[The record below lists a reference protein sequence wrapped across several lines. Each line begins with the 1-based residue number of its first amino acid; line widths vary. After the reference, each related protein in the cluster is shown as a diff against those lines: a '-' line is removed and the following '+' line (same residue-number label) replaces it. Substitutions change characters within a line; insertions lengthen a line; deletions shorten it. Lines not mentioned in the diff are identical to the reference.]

1 MYLLL
6 QLSKIMKK
14 ILIGSLFVFSLLF
27 SSAWAS
33 PPEPSVPENISSSV
47 VPSNPDSAESPVLEK
62 DGYGE
67 MGIERSGFGDAVKG
81 SGQDKNPII
90 EKHIKNLDEG
100 SDAIKSIL
108 ILVATAIGL
117 SIVFKVLVAIQPV
130 IVAATFLL
138 LLDVAGYLPAALK
151 DAVSAL
157 LSDYVSLLL

>member
-1 MYLLL
+1 M
-6 QLSKIMKK
+6 SENA
-14 ILIGSLFVFSLLF
+14 S
-27 SSAWAS
+27 SSAVSAS
-33 PPEPSVPENISSSV
+33 AG
-47 VPSNPDSAESPVLEK
+47 SAENPVLEK

-67 MGIERSGFGDAVKG
+67 MGIERSGFGDSAET
-81 SGQDKNPII
+81 SDQDKNPII
-90 EKHIKNLDEG
+90 EKQIQNLEEG

-151 DAVSAL
+151 NVVSDL
-157 LSDYVSLLL
+157 LSNYVSLLL

>member
-1 MYLLL
+1 
-6 QLSKIMKK
+6 MKK
-14 ILIGSLFVFSLLF
+14 ILLGSLFAFSLLF

-33 PPEPSVPENISSSV
+33 AIEVSVSENASSSV
-47 VPSNPDSAESPVLEK
+47 ISASADSADKPVLDK
-62 DGYGE
+62 DGYDE
-67 MGIERSGFGDAVKG
+67 MGIERSGFGGAVET
-81 SGQDKNPII
+81 SEQDKNPII
-90 EKHIKNLDEG
+90 EKQIQNLEEG

-151 DAVSAL
+151 NVVSDL
-157 LSDYVSLLL
+157 LSNYVSLLL

>member
-47 VPSNPDSAESPVLEK
+47 VPSNPDSAESPVFDK

-67 MGIERSGFGDAVKG
+67 MGIERSGFDDSAGESEQA
-81 SGQDKNPII
+81 KNPII
-90 EKHIKNLDEG
+90 EEGIQNLEEDL
-100 SDAIKSIL
+100 DAVKSIL

-151 DAVSAL
+151 NVVSDL
-157 LSDYVSLLL
+157 LSNYVSLLL